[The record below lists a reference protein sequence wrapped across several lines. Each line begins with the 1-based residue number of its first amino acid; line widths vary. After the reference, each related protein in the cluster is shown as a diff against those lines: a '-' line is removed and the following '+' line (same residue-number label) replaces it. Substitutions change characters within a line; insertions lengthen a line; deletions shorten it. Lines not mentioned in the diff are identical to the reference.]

1 MERLE
6 EEVLTSLGP
15 VQGEALMEGLLGICL
30 RLAEDREAL
39 Q

>member
-1 MERLE
+1 MK
-6 EEVLTSLGP
+6 VLLVNGSGHETGCTYT
-15 VQGEALMEGLLGICL
+15 ALMEGLLGICL